1 MEMRNRNICSREREL
16 HFSVLSSW
24 RNLTRPPALH
34 ALPPCFASAEV
45 EVAKISVRF
54 GFGLYQSVVDR
65 VLFILGMKLSRS

>member
-1 MEMRNRNICSREREL
+1 MSDTVRGAEKWKCEIEISGSSEREL

-45 EVAKISVRF
+45 
-54 GFGLYQSVVDR
+54 YH
-65 VLFILGMKLSRS
+65 LFIRYDRDVCASL